1 MIRET
6 ENDELTGVMEELIE
20 TYSDEIGD
28 VAVNL
33 CASLVREH
41 KIKYSH
47 CTIKPKFAAKIIVD
61 YTLRC
66 NIL

>member
-20 TYSDEIGD
+20 TYSDDIGD

-41 KIKYSH
+41 PLSFTPLSFASPFMYSVLDKNGYRS
-47 CTIKPKFAAKIIVD
+47 T
-61 YTLRC
+61 
-66 NIL
+66 